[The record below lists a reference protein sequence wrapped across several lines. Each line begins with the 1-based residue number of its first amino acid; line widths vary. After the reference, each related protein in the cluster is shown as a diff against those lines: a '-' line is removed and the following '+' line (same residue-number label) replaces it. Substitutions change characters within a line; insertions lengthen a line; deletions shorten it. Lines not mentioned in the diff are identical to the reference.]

1 MPLLPPLALLPLLVL
16 PNGAEHLSDAHLLV
30 EAQLQAAASAVAV
43 LEKVE
48 LPAATRA
55 GQLLPLANELAR
67 LHAQRSRVDAGQ
79 LAEAE
84 TRAAADPE
92 VQKLA
97 LRLLRAI
104 ELCAAS
110 DYAGSP
116 ELAAAVRR
124 LSLAIEGE
132 LDLSAE
138 EPGGTLTAQ
147 SGAES
152 AH

>member
-1 MPLLPPLALLPLLVL
+1 MLSLPQLALVPLLVL
-16 PNGAEHLSDAHLLV
+16 SAGAERLNDAQLLI
-30 EAQLQAAASAVAV
+30 EAQLQAAAAALAV
-43 LEKVE
+43 LEKLE
-48 LPAATRA
+48 LTPATRA

-67 LHAQRSRVDAGQ
+67 LHAQRARLDARQ
-79 LAEAE
+79 LEEAEA
-84 TRAAADPE
+84 RAAADTE
-92 VQKLA
+92 VQLLA

-110 DYAGSP
+110 DYASST
-116 ELAAAVRR
+116 ELAAAVQR

-132 LDLSAE
+132 LNLTAE
-138 EPGGTLTAQ
+138 EKPPALTTQ